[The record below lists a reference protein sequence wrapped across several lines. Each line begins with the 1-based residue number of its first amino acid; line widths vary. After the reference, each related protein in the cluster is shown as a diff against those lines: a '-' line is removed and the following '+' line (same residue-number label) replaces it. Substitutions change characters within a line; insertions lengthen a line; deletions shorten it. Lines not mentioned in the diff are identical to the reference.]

1 MCARH
6 LRLASELLLIPPL
19 LQNHCILRNEK
30 DLKQMAIKNRKFNYH
45 KQERPGRKR
54 TIVSCRNDSR
64 LFRAVEWR
72 EQVADNTLNSD
83 QGFWSLWKNSKT
95 ILGKIEDCTHTFYRI
110 HSEGTLKLLIN
121 KRKALVVAGYKKL
134 DRQRPYRSL
143 PSLEVPSFLPG
154 SSADRGDEEGE
165 KQSNFLANNQVE
177 TRSFFGQ
184 KDEEE
189 EGKTI
194 RIFSMTMGLRQWNR
208 IAKKKP
214 DAQKQEEKKEAHETS
229 AEHHE
234 RKQPGPNLQREK
246 KKEKLPKENR
256 TWRRRRRQC
265 KLCKTPNSHK
275 QQTNSGLFQSF
286 YDIKTSIAAPPQK
299 PHNNNPTAF
308 HKSSF
313 LETQTPAPT
322 KRNKNQGEEQKDNK
336 GLLPSIKL
344 LQQQT
349 TRSKNTNLSTT
360 TTTKGNKT
368 SPWQQYHNNKN
379 RRKQF

>member
-134 DRQRPYRSL
+134 DHQRPYRSL

-208 IAKKKP
+208 IAKKNQMHRSRKRR
-214 DAQKQEEKKEAHETS
+214 KKHT
-229 AEHHE
+229 
-234 RKQPGPNLQREK
+234 
-246 KKEKLPKENR
+246 
-256 TWRRRRRQC
+256 RQV
-265 KLCKTPNSHK
+265 
-275 QQTNSGLFQSF
+275 
-286 YDIKTSIAAPPQK
+286 
-299 PHNNNPTAF
+299 
-308 HKSSF
+308 
-313 LETQTPAPT
+313 
-322 KRNKNQGEEQKDNK
+322 
-336 GLLPSIKL
+336 PS
-344 LQQQT
+344 
-349 TRSKNTNLSTT
+349 
-360 TTTKGNKT
+360 TTKGNNLDQT
-368 SPWQQYHNNKN
+368 SKERRKKRNFRKRIEPEEDEEDSANCAKPRTRTNNKQTVVCS
-379 RRKQF
+379 RASTTSKPQSPPPRKNHTTTILPRSTRAPF

>member
-6 LRLASELLLIPPL
+6 FRLASELLLIPPL
-19 LQNHCILRNEK
+19 LHNHCILRNEK

-45 KQERPGRKR
+45 KQERPGRQR

-110 HSEGTLKLLIN
+110 HSEGSLKLLIN

-143 PSLEVPSFLPG
+143 PSLEVPSFLEAVQTEG
-154 SSADRGDEEGE
+154 MRRG
-165 KQSNFLANNQVE
+165 KNN
-177 TRSFFGQ
+177 
-184 KDEEE
+184 
-189 EGKTI
+189 
-194 RIFSMTMGLRQWNR
+194 RIFSLTIRSKIEVSSDKRMRRRGKQFEFSRWWWGCGNETESQTKTRCTEAGREERSTRDKCRAPRKEKTWT
-208 IAKKKP
+208 KP
-214 DAQKQEEKKEAHETS
+214 PKREEQRETS
-229 AEHHE
+229 E
-234 RKQPGPNLQREK
+234 RESNLK
-246 KKEKLPKENR
+246 KTK
-256 TWRRRRRQC
+256 
-265 KLCKTPNSHK
+265 KTEQIVQIPELALTTSTTSK
-275 QQTNSGLFQSF
+275 PQS
-286 YDIKTSIAAPPQK
+286 PPPAK

-322 KRNKNQGEEQKDNK
+322 KKKKTKIKEKNK
-336 GLLPSIKL
+336 
-344 LQQQT
+344 
-349 TRSKNTNLSTT
+349 R
-360 TTTKGNKT
+360 TTKLT
-368 SPWQQYHNNKN
+368 HSPW
-379 RRKQF
+379 

>member
-134 DRQRPYRSL
+134 DHQRPYRSL

-208 IAKKKP
+208 IAKKN
-214 DAQKQEEKKEAHETS
+214 QMHRSRNRRKKHT
-229 AEHHE
+229 
-234 RKQPGPNLQREK
+234 
-246 KKEKLPKENR
+246 
-256 TWRRRRRQC
+256 RQV
-265 KLCKTPNSHK
+265 
-275 QQTNSGLFQSF
+275 
-286 YDIKTSIAAPPQK
+286 
-299 PHNNNPTAF
+299 
-308 HKSSF
+308 
-313 LETQTPAPT
+313 
-322 KRNKNQGEEQKDNK
+322 
-336 GLLPSIKL
+336 PS
-344 LQQQT
+344 
-349 TRSKNTNLSTT
+349 
-360 TTTKGNKT
+360 TTKGNNLDQT
-368 SPWQQYHNNKN
+368 SKERRKKRNFRKRIEPEEDEEDSANCAKPRTRTNNKQTVVCS
-379 RRKQF
+379 RASTTSKPQSPPPRKNHTTTILPRSTRAPF